1 MSADIALIIGSR
13 STVRVAEVEA
23 AAYVPVASC
32 VAVMRVV
39 PPATTVTSPVVALT
53 VATDVLELV

>member
-1 MSADIALIIGSR
+1 MADIALIIGLLR
-13 STVRVAEVEA
+13 TVRVVEVLA

-32 VAVMRVV
+32 DAVMEVV
-39 PPATTVTSPVVALT
+39 PPATMETRPVDALT